1 MVWAFKTG
9 LLLLTGKGM
18 KESLSSLFSSC
29 GFSGFS
35 GYSGN
40 FGYFGYSGYSVDFG
54 YSGALW

>member
-9 LLLLTGKGM
+9 LLLLMGKGM

-29 GFSGFS
+29 GFS